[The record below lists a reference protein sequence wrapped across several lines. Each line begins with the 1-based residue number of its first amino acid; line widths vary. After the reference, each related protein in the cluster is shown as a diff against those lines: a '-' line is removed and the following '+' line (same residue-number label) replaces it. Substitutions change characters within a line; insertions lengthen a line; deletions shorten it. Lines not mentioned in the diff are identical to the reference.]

1 MDPNWLNL
9 MKPTIAEIQDVKD
22 RFVAFIKE
30 REQCRFNKML
40 GIVPHTAD
48 PILAVNKFCNVN
60 REHDAVTVWVKDNVR
75 DRTDLTHPE
84 MVKHLL
90 VARVF
95 NNPSALQHVIP
106 FTDLDV
112 VAKRLNA
119 LRAKGQ
125 SVFRGAYMMVVHG
138 DAGKGKNAIDF
149 YCNLVRTVEM
159 MGIGSATNQLADVAN
174 LINSVT
180 GLGRFMANQIV
191 TDLRYTAFY
200 PMATTKDWR
209 TFVWEGPGTL
219 RGVMR
224 FFEIDLPTRR
234 DCNGAFFKIKAVPA
248 MLLEIRQWLQGK
260 LDPHI
265 LDHFNDI
272 NNLSNCFCEFDKYE
286 RVLNLVPSATGRKA
300 TLRKYNPN

>member
-1 MDPNWLNL
+1 
-9 MKPTIAEIQDVKD
+9 MKPIAEIKDVKE
-22 RFVAFIKE
+22 RFVAFVQE
-30 REQCRFNKML
+30 RERCRFNKML
-40 GIVPHTAD
+40 GIVPHTED

-90 VARVF
+90 VARIF
-95 NNPSALQHVIP
+95 NNPPALQHVIP
-106 FTDLDV
+106 FSDLDT

-125 SVFRGAYMMVVHG
+125 PVFRGAYMMVVHG
-138 DAGKGKNAIDF
+138 DAGKGKNAVDF

-159 MGIGSATNQLADVAN
+159 MGIGSATKRLADVAN

-200 PMATTKDWR
+200 PRATTEDWT
-209 TFVWEGPGTL
+209 TFVWAGPGTL
-219 RGVMR
+219 RGVQR
-224 FFEIDLPTRR
+224 YYEVDLKTALLP
-234 DCNGAFFKIKAVPA
+234 NGKRLNHKAVPA
-248 MLLEIRQWLQGK
+248 MLMEIRDGLHGK
-260 LDPHI
+260 LDPFI
-265 LDHFNDI
+265 LEHFRDI

-286 RVLNLVPSATGRKA
+286 RVLNLVPSANGRKA
-300 TLRKYNPN
+300 TLRKYPSH